1 MSRKTVS
8 FSITSYQQSVEGK
21 ETLIKTKSYD
31 GETPKKDDL
40 IYVLVDY
47 FYPYGKNKAARKLL
61 KSNPLP
67 KNSPKRRK
75 YLKTII
81 DGNRLRSLKYQ
92 LTHLCKLVEKNGKKG
107 LIYRGKSM
115 RIMTTEISDI
125 KQYILP
131 YIRIKLRL
139 LWTMN

>member
-47 FYPYGKNKAARKLL
+47 FYPYG
-61 KSNPLP
+61 
-67 KNSPKRRK
+67 
-75 YLKTII
+75 
-81 DGNRLRSLKYQ
+81 
-92 LTHLCKLVEKNGKKG
+92 
-107 LIYRGKSM
+107 
-115 RIMTTEISDI
+115 
-125 KQYILP
+125 
-131 YIRIKLRL
+131 
-139 LWTMN
+139 